1 MYVSV
6 GKKLFAQLLGPVKI
20 EQNYSMYIP
29 MIYGRETMIKKS
41 IDGVTG
47 IGRLATQG
55 DVEFVRFIARRGDV
69 RESPG
74 PK

>member
-1 MYVSV
+1 M
-6 GKKLFAQLLGPVKI
+6 FAQLLGPVKI
-20 EQNYSMYIP
+20 EIERNYSMYIP
-29 MIYGRETMIKKS
+29 TIYGRETMRKKL

-69 RESPG
+69 RESPR